1 VGKSFFPLRYEAEMI
16 CGEKRR
22 RIMKKKIF
30 VTLLTL
36 TLALSLTACGNQ
48 EENPVQEG
56 DTIQESIGKIGE
68 EDANE
73 EVQDAS
79 PVEEDENS
87 AENEETADEVA
98 DSYTIGISQFA
109 EHGSLDNCREGFLAG
124 LAEAGIVEGEN
135 LTVLFDN
142 AQADTGTA
150 STIADNFV
158 SQNVDMICGIAT
170 PSAMSAYNSTMNT
183 EIPTIFTAVSDP
195 VAAGLANE
203 DGTPVGNI
211 TGTSDYLAVTE
222 QLQMIR
228 DILPDAKTIGIIY
241 TTSETNSESTVA
253 EYEKYAADYGF
264 EIVKTGINTVA
275 DVELAATDLASKV
288 DCFTNLTDNTVVSAL
303 QTELAAANKAGKP
316 VFGSEVEQVKAG
328 CLASMGLEYYE
339 LGKQTGAMAAKVL
352 KGEAQASEI
361 NFETISQA
369 SLYINNQVA
378 ADLGI
383 TLDEQM
389 VADAYQTFD
398 EITVE

>member
-1 VGKSFFPLRYEAEMI
+1 
-16 CGEKRR
+16 
-22 RIMKKKIF
+22 MKKKIF
-30 VTLLTL
+30 AALLTI
-36 TLALSLTACGNQ
+36 TLTAALTGCGNNAAQTANTTDNQAVQ
-48 EENPVQEG
+48 EENQAEEESDAAN
-56 DTIQESIGKIGE
+56 DTEEST
-68 EDANE
+68 ED
-73 EVQDAS
+73 V
-79 PVEEDENS
+79 
-87 AENEETADEVA
+87 AE
-98 DSYTIGISQFA
+98 SYTIGISQFA
-109 EHGSLDNCREGFLAG
+109 EHGSLDNCKEGFLAG

-142 AQADTGTA
+142 AQTDTGTA

-158 SQNVDMICGIAT
+158 SQNVDLICGIAT

-203 DGTPVGNI
+203 DGTPVGNV

-222 QLQMIR
+222 QLKMIR
-228 DILPDAKTIGIIY
+228 EILPEAKKIGIIY
-241 TTSETNSESTVA
+241 TTSETNSESSVA
-253 EYEKYAADYGF
+253 EYEKHAAEFGF

-275 DVELAATDLASKV
+275 DVELAATDLAGKV

-303 QTELAAANKAGKP
+303 QTELAAASKAGIP

-352 KGEAQASEI
+352 KGEAKASEI

-369 SLYINNQVA
+369 SLYVNNQVA
-378 ADLGI
+378 NDLGI
-383 TLDEQM
+383 TLNEEF
-389 VADAYQTFD
+389 VAGAYQAFD
-398 EITVE
+398 EITVGGAVTE

>member
-1 VGKSFFPLRYEAEMI
+1 
-16 CGEKRR
+16 
-22 RIMKKKIF
+22 MKKKILAALLT
-30 VTLLTL
+30 VTLTF
-36 TLALSLTACGNQ
+36 ALTACGNNTTQNAELAGDEELQETVQPMNETQNQ
-48 EENPVQEG
+48 EENTEDTTEG
-56 DTIQESIGKIGE
+56 
-68 EDANE
+68 
-73 EVQDAS
+73 
-79 PVEEDENS
+79 
-87 AENEETADEVA
+87 
-98 DSYTIGISQFA
+98 YTIGISQFA
-109 EHGSLDNCREGFLAG
+109 EHGSLDNCKEGFLAG

-158 SQNVDMICGIAT
+158 SQNVDLICGIAT
-170 PSAMSAYNSTMNT
+170 PSAMSAYNSTMST

-228 DILPDAKTIGIIY
+228 EILPEAKKIGIIY

-253 EYEKYAADYGF
+253 EYEKYASEYGF

-275 DVELAATDLASKV
+275 DVELAATDLAAKV

-303 QTELAAANKAGKP
+303 QTELAAASKAGIP

-352 KGEAQASEI
+352 KGEAKASEI

-378 ADLGI
+378 KDLGI
-383 TLDEQM
+383 TLNEEF
-389 VADAYQTFD
+389 VAGAYQTFD
-398 EITVE
+398 EITVDNATAE